1 MVEKAK
7 KVTAKR
13 SSKKKSASKGTS
25 GKPTSKK
32 TIVTKPEPI
41 NVSEIHL
48 LQGKG
53 SKGKGG
59 DKGGHYWHIYVN
71 DIRAGFVFI
80 NWIDEQPFGE
90 HASIQIKVNTK
101 FQNQGI
107 GRVAYK
113 LACEASQYDTVFA
126 HMRKSN
132 IASKK
137 AAEAAGFQVVTDN
150 DIPQL
155 AMIWN
160 RPVAK

>member
-7 KVTAKR
+7 NATTKR
-13 SSKKKSASKGTS
+13 SSKKKPASTVAS
-25 GKPTSKK
+25 GQPTLRKA
-32 TIVTKPEPI
+32 IVTKPEPI

-53 SKGKGG
+53 SKAKGG
-59 DKGGHYWHIYVN
+59 DKGGHYWHIYV
-71 DIRAGFVFI
+71 DDVRAGFVFI

-101 FQNQGI
+101 FQNRGI
-107 GRVAYK
+107 GRVSYQ
-113 LACEASQYDTVFA
+113 LACEASQYETVFT

-137 AAEAAGFQVVTDN
+137 AAEAAGFHIVTDY

-155 AMIWN
+155 AMVWN
-160 RPVAK
+160 RPVAE